1 MKRTAFQWLVTSSLL
16 AVLVISAQS
25 RTRPRYGGSLRVEV
39 SGSLWDPNG
48 IARRLT
54 TETLTHV
61 DEQGRV
67 QPWLATKWESQNRD
81 KRWVFTIR
89 PGLKFHDGTP
99 VTAYAIAQTLNG
111 CAGCPWKTAAAAG
124 EDLVFDLDTASPL
137 FPAQVAVPHFG
148 IAKNNN
154 SGPPIGTGPM
164 RVAQATPSSAT
175 LTAFDNYWNGHSLLE
190 TVEVIASRKLRDQ
203 WLDLG
208 VGRADIAEVTAE
220 LVRRAQQEHLRV
232 VTSRNDELIVMIMN
246 DASDLM
252 QNTNLRE
259 AVAASVD
266 RASLLN
272 VIFQR
277 QGELAGGLL
286 PNWLSGYAV
295 ALPTAQNLARARE
308 LRAQLGQTPTLT
320 MTYDPNDTALQLVAE
335 RIALSAR
342 EAGISIRTVPAP
354 AHWDLTISRV
364 RLSSFQ
370 PSVALE
376 DLVSTIGLEHK
387 TPDDVTTEAQFQRE
401 RELLKSNRLVP
412 LLYVPHGFAAAERV
426 HSWKLD
432 ESGLP
437 DFDEIW
443 TEVRR

>member
-1 MKRTAFQWLVTSSLL
+1 MKRTAFQWLVISSLL
-16 AVLVISAQS
+16 TTVIVPAQG

-39 SGSLWDPNG
+39 SGSLWDPDG

-99 VTAYAIAQTLNG
+99 VTAYAIAQILNG

-124 EDLVFDLDTASPL
+124 EDLVFDMDTPSPL
-137 FPAQVAVPHFG
+137 FPAQVALPHFG
-148 IAKNNN
+148 IAK
-154 SGPPIGTGPM
+154 GGTGGAPIGTGPM
-164 RVAQATPSSAT
+164 RVTQSTPTSAT

-190 TVEVIASRKLRDQ
+190 TVEVTASRKLRDQ

-208 VGRADIAEVTAE
+208 VGRADVAEVAAE
-220 LVRRAQQEHLRV
+220 QVRRAQQEQLRV
-232 VTSRNDELIVMIMN
+232 VTSRNDELIALVMN
-246 DASDLM
+246 DASSTM
-252 QNTNLRE
+252 QNANLRE

-286 PNWLSGYAV
+286 PNWLSGYAA
-295 ALPTAQNLARARE
+295 ALSSAQNLSRAKE
-308 LRAQLGQTPTLT
+308 LRAQLGQPPTLT
-320 MTYDPNDTALQLVAE
+320 LTYDANDAALQLVAE

-342 EAGISIRTVPAP
+342 EAGITIRTVPAP

-364 RLSSFQ
+364 RLSSFN

-376 DLVSTIGLEHK
+376 DLVSTIGLEHR
-387 TPDDVTTEAQFQRE
+387 TPDDVSTESQFQRE

-412 LLYVPHGFAAAERV
+412 LLYVPHGFAAGERV

-432 ESGLP
+432 EGGLP